1 MSDVFEEA
9 ISLIQDLSFIEA
21 KKEFELREV
30 EFGKNQMRSL
40 MVSDKDGLY
49 TNLGLLIS
57 NQCLHTIKVA
67 AFEGLDQSVFKDCKE
82 FCGSIF
88 KQMNEV
94 YDFIDFRNQKHSSIN
109 GLYRTDIRD
118 YPEVALRES
127 LMNLLVH
134 RDYSFSA
141 SSIINIYEDRIEFI
155 SIGGLLTGVEL
166 DDVLNSLSICRNP
179 KLANLFYRLEL
190 IESYGTGL
198 NKIFN
203 AYEGTNYRPRII
215 VTKNSFKVIL
225 PNLNY
230 DGQDNLY
237 QINDNM
243 FAYTINE
250 EDAVLN
256 YLKKHNKITRL
267 ETEHLLNTS
276 SSTAYR
282 LLRKMHENGLLIQCG
297 RAKNIEYKLA

>member
-1 MSDVFEEA
+1 M
-9 ISLIQDLSFIEA
+9 
-21 KKEFELREV
+21 
-30 EFGKNQMRSL
+30 
-40 MVSDKDGLY
+40 
-49 TNLGLLIS
+49 
-57 NQCLHTIKVA
+57 HTIKVA
-67 AFEGLDQSVFKDCKE
+67 AFEGLDQSVFKDRKE
-82 FCGSIF
+82 SGGSIF

-166 DDVLNSLSICRNP
+166 DDLLNGISICRNP

-190 IESYGTGL
+190 IESYGIGL
-198 NKIFN
+198 NKIFI
-203 AYEGTNYRPRII
+203 AYEGTNYKPRII

-282 LLRKMHENGLLIQCG
+282 LLRKMHKNGLLIQCG
-297 RAKNIEYKLA
+297 RAKNIEYKLAQKR